1 MILQTI
7 TIVVLISFILQ
18 TVQQI
23 ILDMHTEVEI
33 QLNLMHI
40 SQEYMDQM
48 VMQMQLQQELQ
59 HGLNLYKHLMVLL
72 VVMVQRLVDLSI

>member
-1 MILQTI
+1 M
-7 TIVVLISFILQ
+7 TIVVVISFTLQ
-18 TVQQI
+18 TVRQI

-48 VMQMQLQQELQ
+48 VMVLQLQQELQ
-59 HGLNLYKHLMVLL
+59 HGLNLYRHLMVHL